1 MSADSAA
8 ERLTPDF
15 NMTESMRMVQQA
27 ARNFAEKEIRPT
39 VMKYDE
45 SMEFPI
51 DIVRKLGDLGFMG
64 VIFPEEYGGAG
75 LGYLEYAVIIEEIT
89 RVDPSV
95 GLTVAA
101 HNSLCSN
108 HIYMFGN
115 EAQKKKYLPD
125 LAAARKVGAWA
136 LTEPSSGSDAGGMLT
151 SAVRDGGHFVINGS
165 KNFITHGS
173 VGQVA
178 VVTAISKKELGKKG
192 ISAFIVDTN
201 TPGYTVVKKENKLG
215 VRCCDTAALAFDNM
229 RVPAENLLGQ
239 EGEGFPQAL
248 TVLDGGRISI
258 AALSLGIA
266 QGALD
271 ASIKYAK
278 ERRQFGKAI
287 GEFQAIQWKLARMA
301 TEVEAAR
308 LLTYRAAAAKSSG
321 RDVTLLSAM
330 AKYYASEAAVMITNE
345 AVQIHGGYG
354 FIKDF
359 PVEKFYRDVKVA
371 TIGEGTTEIQKLVIA
386 RELLAQMSS

>member
-1 MSADSAA
+1 MAA
-8 ERLTPDF
+8 EQPTEQLAPDF
-15 NMTESMRMVQQA
+15 EITDSMRMVQET

-39 VMKYDE
+39 VMKFDE
-45 SMEFPI
+45 SMEFPWE
-51 DIVRKLGDLGFMG
+51 IVKKLGELGFLG

-75 LGYLEYAVIIEEIT
+75 LGYLEYVCIIEEIA

-108 HIYMFGN
+108 HIFTFGN
-115 EAQKKKYLPD
+115 ESQKKKYLPD
-125 LAAARKVGAWA
+125 LTAARKVGAWA

-151 SAVRDGGHFVINGS
+151 SAVRDGNSYILNGS

-173 VGQVA
+173 VGKTT
-178 VVTAISKKELGKKG
+178 VVMAISKREMGKKG
-192 ISAFIVDTN
+192 ISAFIVEND
-201 TPGYTVVKKENKLG
+201 TPGFTVVKKENKLG
-215 VRCCDTAALAFDNM
+215 VRCCDTAALAFDNC
-229 RVPAENLLGQ
+229 RVPAENLMGN
-239 EGEGFPQAL
+239 EGDGFPQAL

-271 ASIKYAK
+271 ASIRYAK
-278 ERRQFGKAI
+278 ERKQFGKPI
-287 GEFQAIQWKLARMA
+287 GEFQAIQWKLASMA
-301 TEVEAAR
+301 TQIEASR
-308 LLTYRAAAAKSSG
+308 LLTYRAAAAKNSG
-321 RDVTLLSAM
+321 KDVTLLSAM
-330 AKYYASEAAVMITNE
+330 AKYYASEAAVMVANE

-371 TIGEGTTEIQKLVIA
+371 TIGEGTTEIQKIVIA
-386 RELLAQMSS
+386 RELLNQIA